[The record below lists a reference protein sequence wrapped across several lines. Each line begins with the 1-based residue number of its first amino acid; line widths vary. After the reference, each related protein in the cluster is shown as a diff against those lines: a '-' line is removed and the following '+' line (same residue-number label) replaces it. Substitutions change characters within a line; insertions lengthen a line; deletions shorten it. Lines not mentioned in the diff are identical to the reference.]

1 MPAKDVEAIDAAD
14 AIADINHR
22 IRLLAIL
29 ADAHAQLDRLE
40 EMLEAFRAIANLR
53 REIGH
58 VRGRARLRGR
68 PPIET

>member
-1 MPAKDVEAIDAAD
+1 MPPKDVEALDAVD

-29 ADAHAQLDRLE
+29 ADAHAQLE
-40 EMLEAFRAIANLR
+40 EMLEAFRAIAHLR